1 MHANAIAPRGFFSSM
16 EGATM
21 DSTKLIMTAAAA
33 LMLSTAPGLAA
44 AQSASSSLA
53 QSMQFVGDTV
63 SSLGTVSFT
72 GSVHD
77 SSNNS
82 GWTYSRSVTISNF
95 SADLANCKLSFHFNE
110 VTPGNPSTD
119 KDGWIPFQQV
129 QEVKVMTLDQE
140 VNEITAKQG
149 HPTWL
154 VTHSPTIYVVS
165 AIRPDGTTNDLDF
178 YDLSKAQRVAVALRR
193 AMQLCGGGLG

>member
-1 MHANAIAPRGFFSSM
+1 M

-21 DSTKLIMTAAAA
+21 ESRTLIMTATAA

-44 AQSASSSLA
+44 AQTASSSLG
-53 QSMQFVGDTV
+53 QSMQFVSDTV
-63 SSLGTVSFT
+63 SSMGTVSFT

-77 SSNNS
+77 SSNNT

-95 SADLANCKLSFHFNE
+95 RSDPASCTLYFHFNE
-110 VTPGNPSTD
+110 ATPGSPATD
-119 KDGWIPFQQV
+119 KDGWIPFRQV
-129 QEVKVMTLDQE
+129 QMVKVQTLDEE

-154 VTHSPTIYVVS
+154 VSHSPTIYVVS

-178 YDLSKAQRVAVALRR
+178 YNLGSAQQVAVALRR
-193 AMQLCGGGLG
+193 AVQLCGGGLG